1 MILDCRVWLPDH
13 DDRLFPPGGYR
24 LGRATVAGN
33 ESFHAEAI
41 AVTTDESGVHHAVVP
56 EYESR
61 IDALEI
67 EHETRFA
74 TMKLPGSDRD
84 WVLLITPMGD

>member
-1 MILDCRVWLPDH
+1 MKLDCSIWFPDH

-24 LGRATVAGN
+24 LGRATIAGS
-33 ESFHAEAI
+33 ELFHAEAI
-41 AVTTDESGVHHAVVP
+41 AVTTDAAGVHHAVAR

-61 IDALEI
+61 VDVLEL

-74 TMKLPGSDRD
+74 TTKLPGSDHD
-84 WVLLITPMGD
+84 WVILVTPMGD